1 MRKLTDEDYEEIR
14 QMYVEGVSKADI
26 CRKKGVSKYY
36 VDNIIY
42 GIKGVPCYHTHH
54 ENTRKMPAG
63 GLSPEMISE
72 VKRQL
77 KIGDAV
83 ITNTEEYGRKRG
95 RVIGKYT
102 FWFMVQLDRD
112 IPARTSFQYAAL
124 LTRGNEVRLDRR
136 LLTRHLY

>member
-42 GIKGVPCYHTHH
+42 GIKGVPCHHAHH

-63 GLSPEMISE
+63 GLSPEMIVE

-77 KIGDAV
+77 NIGDAV

-95 RVIGKYT
+95 RVIGKYP
-102 FWFMVQLDRD
+102 FHFMVQLDRD

-124 LTRGNEVRLDRR
+124 LTRGNEVRIDRR
-136 LLTRHLY
+136 HRT

>member
-14 QMYVEGVSKADI
+14 QMYVDGVSKADI

-42 GIKGVPCYHTHH
+42 GIKGVPHYHTHH

-63 GLSPEMISE
+63 GLSPEMIAE

-95 RVIGKYT
+95 RVIGKYQ
-102 FWFMVQLDRD
+102 FHFMVQLDRD
-112 IPARTSFQYAAL
+112 IPARISFQYAAL

-136 LLTRHLY
+136 HRT

>member
-42 GIKGVPCYHTHH
+42 GIKGVPHYHTHH

-63 GLSPEMISE
+63 GLSPEMIAE

-95 RVIGKYT
+95 RVVDKYP
-102 FWFMVQLDRD
+102 FHFMVQLDRD
-112 IPARTSFQYAAL
+112 IPARISFQYAAL

-136 LLTRHLY
+136 RRT

>member
-42 GIKGVPCYHTHH
+42 GIKGVPRYHTHH

-63 GLSPEMISE
+63 GLSPEMIAE
-72 VKRQL
+72 TKEQL

-95 RVIGKYT
+95 RVIGKYP
-102 FWFMVQLDRD
+102 FHFMVQLDRD

-124 LTRGNEVRLDRR
+124 LTCGNEVRLDRR
-136 LLTRHLY
+136 RRT

>member
-63 GLSPEMISE
+63 GLGPEMIAE
-72 VKRQL
+72 VKRKL

-95 RVIGKYT
+95 RVVDKYP
-102 FWFMVQLDRD
+102 FHFMVQLDRD
-112 IPARTSFQYAAL
+112 IPARVTFQYADL

-136 LLTRHLY
+136 HRT

>member
-42 GIKGVPCYHTHH
+42 GIKGVPRYHTHH

-63 GLSPEMISE
+63 GLSPEMIAE
-72 VKRQL
+72 VKSQL

-124 LTRGNEVRLDRR
+124 LTRGNEVKLDRR
-136 LLTRHLY
+136 HRT

>member
-1 MRKLTDEDYEEIR
+1 MRKLTDKDYEEIR
-14 QMYVEGVSKADI
+14 QMYAEGVSKADI
-26 CRKKGVSKYY
+26 CRKKSASKYY

-63 GLSPEMISE
+63 GFSPEMIAE
-72 VKRQL
+72 TKEQL

-83 ITNTEEYGRKRG
+83 ITNTEEYGKKRG
-95 RVIGKYT
+95 RVIDKYP
-102 FWFMVQLDRD
+102 FHFMVQLDRD
-112 IPARTSFQYAAL
+112 IPARVTFQYADL

-136 LLTRHLY
+136 HRT

>member
-14 QMYVEGVSKADI
+14 RMYAAGVSKADI

-36 VDNIIY
+36 VGNIIY
-42 GIKGVPCYHTHH
+42 GIKGVLRYHTHH

-63 GLSPEMISE
+63 GLSPEMIAE
-72 VKRQL
+72 VKSQL

-95 RVIGKYT
+95 RVIGKYQ
-102 FWFMVQLDRD
+102 FHFMVQLDRD

-136 LLTRHLY
+136 RRT

>member
-26 CRKKGVSKYY
+26 CQKKGVSKYY

-42 GIKGVPCYHTHH
+42 GIKGVPHYHTHH

-63 GLSPEMISE
+63 GLSPEMIAE

-95 RVIGKYT
+95 RVVDKYP
-102 FWFMVQLDRD
+102 FHFMVQLDRD
-112 IPARTSFQYAAL
+112 IPARVTFQYADL
-124 LTRGNEVRLDRR
+124 LTRGNEVRLESMGI
-136 LLTRHLY
+136 L

>member
-42 GIKGVPCYHTHH
+42 GIKGVPRYHTHH

-72 VKRQL
+72 VKRYL

-95 RVIGKYT
+95 HVIDKYP
-102 FWFMVQLDRD
+102 FHFIVQLDRD
-112 IPARTSFQYAAL
+112 IPARISFQYAAL

-136 LLTRHLY
+136 RRT

>member
-42 GIKGVPCYHTHH
+42 GIKGVPRYHTHH

-63 GLSPEMISE
+63 GISLEMIAE

-95 RVIGKYT
+95 RVIGKYL
-102 FWFMVQLDRD
+102 FHFMVQLDRD

-124 LTRGNEVRLDRR
+124 LTRDNEVRLDRR
-136 LLTRHLY
+136 RRT

>member
-14 QMYVEGVSKADI
+14 QMYADGVPKANI

-36 VDNIIY
+36 VDAIID
-42 GIKGVPCYHTHH
+42 GSKGVPRYHTHH

-63 GLSPEMISE
+63 GLSPEMIAE
-72 VKRQL
+72 AKEQL
-77 KIGDAV
+77 KIGDTV
-83 ITNTEEYGRKRG
+83 ITNTEEYGKKRG
-95 RVIGKYT
+95 RVIDKYP

-112 IPARTSFQYAAL
+112 IPARVSFKYADL

-136 LLTRHLY
+136 HRL

>member
-14 QMYVEGVSKADI
+14 QMYVDGVSKADI

-42 GIKGVPCYHTHH
+42 GIKGVPRYHTHH

-63 GLSPEMISE
+63 GLSPEMIAE
-72 VKRQL
+72 TKEQL

-95 RVIGKYT
+95 RVIGKYQ
-102 FWFMVQLDRD
+102 FHFMVQLDRA

-136 LLTRHLY
+136 RRT

>member
-42 GIKGVPCYHTHH
+42 GIKGVPRYHTHH

-63 GLSPEMISE
+63 GLTPEMIAE
-72 VKRQL
+72 VKRKL

-102 FWFMVQLDRD
+102 FHFMVQLDRD

-136 LLTRHLY
+136 HRT

>member
-14 QMYVEGVSKADI
+14 RMYAAGVSKADI

-42 GIKGVPCYHTHH
+42 GIKGVSHYHTHH

-63 GLSPEMISE
+63 GLSPEMIAE

-77 KIGDAV
+77 NIGDAV

-95 RVIGKYT
+95 HVIDKYP
-102 FWFMVQLDRD
+102 FHFMVQLDRD

-124 LTRGNEVRLDRR
+124 LTHGNEVRLDRR
-136 LLTRHLY
+136 HRT

>member
-14 QMYVEGVSKADI
+14 QMYVDGVSKADI

-42 GIKGVPCYHTHH
+42 GIKGVPHYHTHH
-54 ENTRKMPAG
+54 ENTRKMPSG
-63 GLSPEMISE
+63 GLSPEMIAE
-72 VKRQL
+72 TKEQL

-136 LLTRHLY
+136 HRT

>member
-42 GIKGVPCYHTHH
+42 GIKGVPYHNTHH

-63 GLSPEMISE
+63 GLSPEMIAE
-72 VKRQL
+72 VKRKL

-95 RVIGKYT
+95 RVVGKYT

-136 LLTRHLY
+136 RRT

>member
-14 QMYVEGVSKADI
+14 QMYVDGVSKADI

-42 GIKGVPCYHTHH
+42 NIKGVPRYHTHH

-63 GLSPEMISE
+63 GLSPEMIAE
-72 VKRQL
+72 TKEQL

-102 FWFMVQLDRD
+102 FCFMVQLDRD

-136 LLTRHLY
+136 HRT

>member
-42 GIKGVPCYHTHH
+42 GIKGVPYHHTHH

-77 KIGDAV
+77 NIGDAV

-95 RVIGKYT
+95 RVVGKYT
-102 FWFMVQLDRD
+102 FHFMVQLED
-112 IPARTSFQYAAL
+112 IPARVTFQYADL
-124 LTRGNEVRLDRR
+124 LTRGNEARLDRR
-136 LLTRHLY
+136 HRT

>member
-14 QMYVEGVSKADI
+14 QMYVEGVSKANI

-36 VDNIIY
+36 VNNIIY
-42 GIKGVPCYHTHH
+42 GIKGVPHYHTHH

-63 GLSPEMISE
+63 GLSPEMIAE
-72 VKRQL
+72 VKRKL

-95 RVIGKYT
+95 RVVDKYP
-102 FWFMVQLDRD
+102 FHFMVQLDRD
-112 IPARTSFQYAAL
+112 IPARVTFQYADL

-136 LLTRHLY
+136 HRT

>member
-26 CRKKGVSKYY
+26 CRKKSVSKYY

-42 GIKGVPCYHTHH
+42 GIKGVPRYHTHH

-63 GLSPEMISE
+63 GLSPEMIAE

-95 RVIGKYT
+95 RVVDKYP
-102 FWFMVQLDRD
+102 FHFMVQLDRD
-112 IPARTSFQYAAL
+112 IPARVTFQYADL

-136 LLTRHLY
+136 HRT

>member
-14 QMYVEGVSKADI
+14 QMYVEGVSKANI

-54 ENTRKMPAG
+54 ENTRKIPAG

-95 RVIGKYT
+95 HVIDKYP
-102 FWFMVQLDRD
+102 FHFIVQLDRD
-112 IPARTSFQYAAL
+112 IPARISFQYAAL

-136 LLTRHLY
+136 RRT

>member
-1 MRKLTDEDYEEIR
+1 MRKLADEDYEEIC